1 MLRISRELMS
11 RGVEARNQLGE
22 ILAQIELMKSYTTLQ
37 GIPISAALASDIATL
52 VTLAEP
58 PSDVPRVK
66 RSFVSRM
73 FNPNRLPDDFSWMKP
88 EEVRQ
93 GIELA
98 LEVHGALSQQVK
110 PATPESI
117 EASTPR
123 KGWARITWPR
133 ITDILIATTF
143 FAVAA
148 FAVGTAFNT
157 RYADKG
163 FLQLAHL
170 GAALLGACFSQLYT
184 ASKYVVQRTFDP
196 ASGNS
201 YMTRVV
207 LGAVSGLILANFGSS
222 FIDGNTTL
230 KTLGPGALALIGG
243 YSADAVNM
251 ILTRVADMVTAAVQG
266 NGEER
271 VKATQAQIAAK
282 QAQLE
287 AESKTA
293 GIQQRQ
299 ATVGVLGQILTNA
312 TDTATR
318 ERIQALIT
326 ALGKGSD
333 MSIMDLTN
341 LKMPFITQEPLSDP
355 AGGGGPVNTADPKSK
370 DAPLTAGNGKPLS
383 AGASQIHQTDVGRQ
397 LQ

>member
-37 GIPISAALASDIATL
+37 GIPISPGLASDIATL

-58 PSDVPRVK
+58 PSEVPRTK
-66 RSFVSRM
+66 RSSFSRLM
-73 FNPNRLPDDFSWMKP
+73 HPDRLSDDLSWMKP
-88 EEVRQ
+88 EQVKE

-148 FAVGTAFNT
+148 FALGTALNT
-157 RYADKG
+157 QYTNKG

-222 FIDGNTTL
+222 FIDGNSTL

-271 VKATQAQIAAK
+271 LKASEAQITARK
-282 QAQLE
+282 AQLE
-287 AESKTA
+287 AESKA
-293 GIQQRQ
+293 SGLQQRQ
-299 ATVGVLGQILTNA
+299 ATVGVLGQILTEA
-312 TDTATR
+312 TDTTTK
-318 ERIQALIT
+318 ERLQALIT

-333 MSIMDLTN
+333 MAVMDLSN
-341 LKMPFITQEPLSDP
+341 VRMPIITPPPVSEP
-355 AGGGGPVNTADPKSK
+355 AGGGGPIKTDPKV
-370 DAPLTAGNGKPLS
+370 DAPPAGNGKPLN
-383 AGASQIHQTDVGRQ
+383 AGGPQ
-397 LQ
+397 LQATDTGAPKLR

>member
-37 GIPISAALASDIATL
+37 GIPISPGLASDIATL

-58 PSDVPRVK
+58 PSEVPRTK
-66 RSFVSRM
+66 RSSFSRLM
-73 FNPNRLPDDFSWMKP
+73 HPDRLSDDLSWMKP
-88 EEVRQ
+88 EQVKE

-148 FAVGTAFNT
+148 FALGTALNT
-157 RYADKG
+157 QYTNKG

-222 FIDGNTTL
+222 FIDGNSTL

-266 NGEER
+266 NGEDR
-271 VKATQAQIAAK
+271 LKASEAQITARK
-282 QAQLE
+282 AQLE
-287 AESKTA
+287 AESKASGECSAAAASTVSCH
-293 GIQQRQ
+293 QRSRPS
-299 ATVGVLGQILTNA
+299 VHGVSIPVRRTTNVCC
-312 TDTATR
+312 T
-318 ERIQALIT
+318 E
-326 ALGKGSD
+326 S
-333 MSIMDLTN
+333 
-341 LKMPFITQEPLSDP
+341 
-355 AGGGGPVNTADPKSK
+355 
-370 DAPLTAGNGKPLS
+370 
-383 AGASQIHQTDVGRQ
+383 
-397 LQ
+397 